1 MTPITFYI
9 PCLFGLEALV
19 GDELRRLHLK
29 DIRVENGHVL
39 CCGTVADVARL
50 NLNLRCGERVLV
62 VLGAFTASSF
72 DALFEQT
79 KALPWRTGFPGTA
92 RSRSRDT
99 AWTARCTRC
108 LTARRLSKKLWP
120 PGWVQSTVPG
130 SFQRRAQNTRSSSA

>member
-1 MTPITFYI
+1 MTPVTFYI

-19 GDELRRLHLK
+19 GDELRRLHMK

-62 VLGAFTASSF
+62 VLGVFTASSF

-79 KALPWRTGFPGTA
+79 KALPWENWIPKDGAFPVKGY
-92 RSRSRDT
+92 SLD
-99 AWTARCTRC
+99 
-108 LTARRLSKKLWP
+108 
-120 PGWVQSTVPG
+120 STLHSVPG
-130 SFQRRAQNTRSSSA
+130 CQKIIKKAVATRLAGRYGAGQVIRKNKQDNLKK

>member
-79 KALPWRTGFPGTA
+79 KALPWENWIPRDGAFPVKGYSLDSTLH
-92 RSRSRDT
+92 SVPD
-99 AWTARCTRC
+99 
-108 LTARRLSKKLWP
+108 LSLIHI
-120 PGWVQSTVPG
+120 
-130 SFQRRAQNTRSSSA
+130 

>member
-79 KALPWRTGFPGTA
+79 K
-92 RSRSRDT
+92 
-99 AWTARCTRC
+99 RC
-108 LTARRLSKKLWP
+108 
-120 PGWVQSTVPG
+120 V
-130 SFQRRAQNTRSSSA
+130 